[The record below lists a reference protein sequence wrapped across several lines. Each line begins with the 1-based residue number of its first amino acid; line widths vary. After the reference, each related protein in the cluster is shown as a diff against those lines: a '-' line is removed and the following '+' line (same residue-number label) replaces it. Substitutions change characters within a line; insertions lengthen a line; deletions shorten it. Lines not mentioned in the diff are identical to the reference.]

1 MWEGAALWGKIWRQP
16 TLAEP
21 IGPLP
26 LARLRLTAEFGM
38 GSGRA
43 TALWSPKNLM
53 EVSSGAGFPVLGLFV
68 LTLNC
73 ERANPRCR
81 FSENYI

>member
-1 MWEGAALWGKIWRQP
+1 
-16 TLAEP
+16 
-21 IGPLP
+21 
-26 LARLRLTAEFGM
+26 
-38 GSGRA
+38 
-43 TALWSPKNLM
+43 M